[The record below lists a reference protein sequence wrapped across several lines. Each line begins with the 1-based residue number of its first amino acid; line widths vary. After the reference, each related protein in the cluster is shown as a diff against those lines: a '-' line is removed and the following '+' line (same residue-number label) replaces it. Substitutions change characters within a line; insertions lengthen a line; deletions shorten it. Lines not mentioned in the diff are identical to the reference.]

1 MSEECLYNF
10 IRVPCEVGEGH
21 LLLREEMDVI
31 LEAVSGLLWDKNPEI
46 SSDLARQTYSILKE
60 LSPNITSSSF
70 KKLPPDL
77 KLSLHLE
84 CDTAL

>member
-1 MSEECLYNF
+1 
-10 IRVPCEVGEGH
+10 
-21 LLLREEMDVI
+21 MDVI
-31 LEAVSGLLWDKNPEI
+31 LEAVSRLLWDKSTEI

-70 KKLPPDL
+70 KKLLPDL

>member
-1 MSEECLYNF
+1 MKLGRG
-10 IRVPCEVGEGH
+10 I
-21 LLLREEMDVI
+21 LLLREEMDVF
-31 LEAVSGLLWDKNPEI
+31 LEAVSRLLWDKNPEI
-46 SSDLARQTYSILKE
+46 SRQGGPYSILKE

-84 CDTAL
+84 SDTAL